1 MNLKRIAAVASK
13 EWREVTRDRLF
24 LLLAFLMPALW
35 MVVFGYGLV
44 LDVEN
49 IPFAVL
55 DRDHSELSRDYV
67 YRFLQSRYFSVQ
79 GSLSSEAEADDWLLR
94 GKARAVI
101 IVPEQFQER
110 LQAGQPVDVQTLI
123 DGVFPLRADIIKG
136 YIIAINS
143 AVNEDL
149 LMDYLARSRGIS
161 RQEAQR
167 LSRRIT
173 LDVRYLYNEE
183 VRSAWS
189 TVPALVMFALMVS
202 SPLLTALGVVREK
215 ETGSIYNIYSATVS
229 RLEFLV
235 GKLTPYVMIS
245 ASNIVLL
252 WLIAVSLFA
261 VPFKGSLLFFLAASL
276 LFVLTS
282 TGIGLIVSLL
292 VNTQQ
297 AALIIAVVV
306 ATVPTILF
314 SGLIVPVSSLNRS
327 AQFQAH
333 LFPGMYYTN
342 IVRGTFLKNVGP
354 MVLWTDVLALGLYAA
369 VLGVIGYRLFSK
381 RPRS

>member
-79 GSLSSEAEADDWLLR
+79 GSLSSEAEADEWLLR

-149 LMDYLARSRGIS
+149 LTDHLARSRGIS

-261 VPFKGSLLFFLAASL
+261 VPFKGSLLFFLAASF

-369 VLGVIGYRLFSK
+369 VLGVIGYRLFTK

>member
-149 LMDYLARSRGIS
+149 LVDHLARSRGIS

-261 VPFKGSLLFFLAASL
+261 VPFKGSLLFFLAASF

>member
-24 LLLAFLMPALW
+24 LLLAFLMPVLW

-149 LMDYLARSRGIS
+149 LMDHLARSRGIS

-261 VPFKGSLLFFLAASL
+261 VPFKGSLLFFLAASF